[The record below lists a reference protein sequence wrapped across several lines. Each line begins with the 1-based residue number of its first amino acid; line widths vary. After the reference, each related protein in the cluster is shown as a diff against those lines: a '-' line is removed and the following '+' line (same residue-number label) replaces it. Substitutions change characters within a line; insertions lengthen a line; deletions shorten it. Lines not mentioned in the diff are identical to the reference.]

1 MINKS
6 IAKTVIQTGIFTNI
20 DYSRCCPVVV
30 VAVDVFC
37 FAQKYE
43 WLVAAVSNVKHTLS
57 FILQIRNKKKKL
69 RKSLNHALFDFRLLV
84 AFIYFYFF
92 QIENINSNLYSLEKF
107 DWDLRINEKQ
117 NCIFRVFFA
126 STAMKSKKCMYVCLC
141 VWHRKW

>member
-30 VAVDVFC
+30 VADVFVLL
-37 FAQKYE
+37 KSTND
-43 WLVAAVSNVKHTLS
+43 WVAAVSNVKHTLS

-84 AFIYFYFF
+84 AFTYFYFF

-107 DWDLRINEKQ
+107 D
-117 NCIFRVFFA
+117 
-126 STAMKSKKCMYVCLC
+126 
-141 VWHRKW
+141 